1 LSIFCSKVD
10 LIFLISLECTREDRL
25 SRSASAEL
33 LLFNRRVPIQEAIR
47 LPRLP
52 FAPLDSTIGRLFSL
66 ELSHQLPRDFIW
78 RREHVKD
85 SPDDQSGLTILK
97 RGE

>member
-1 LSIFCSKVD
+1 
-10 LIFLISLECTREDRL
+10 
-25 SRSASAEL
+25 
-33 LLFNRRVPIQEAIR
+33 VPIQEAIR

-66 ELSHQLPRDFIW
+66 EPSHQLPRDFIW

-85 SPDDQSGLTILK
+85 SPDDQSGLAILK
-97 RGE
+97 RGERESSFSPRHLEEINRNVLDSKRPSTQRTNL